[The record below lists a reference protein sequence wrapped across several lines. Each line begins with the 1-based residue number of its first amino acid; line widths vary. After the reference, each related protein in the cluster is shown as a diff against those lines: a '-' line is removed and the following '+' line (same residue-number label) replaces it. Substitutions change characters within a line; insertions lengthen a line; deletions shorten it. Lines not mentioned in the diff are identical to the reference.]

1 MTDVYVKNV
10 TQHDRIHGAD
20 GHAPGDYSRR
30 HHEAAILIPSGPP
43 LGQWV
48 FKLVTSELRGQG
60 VSSGEAVA
68 QPRGRYGAAI
78 PTSTLDTTL
87 GYSSNKPRRTYESNQ
102 PVRRRNPRTP
112 HRPVGV

>member
-68 QPRGRYGAAI
+68 RATRAVRGSDPDFHPRY
-78 PTSTLDTTL
+78 D
-87 GYSSNKPRRTYESNQ
+87 PRLLEQ
-102 PVRRRNPRTP
+102 
-112 HRPVGV
+112 